1 MSLSVTRGAPV
12 GKVVLLTG
20 LVKEGARPA
29 ALSSVSF
36 GRSSQGRAV
45 FEQRCDVARRC
56 VGARSAVLERRAS

>member
-1 MSLSVTRGAPV
+1 MRVSGTRGAPV
-12 GKVVLLTG
+12 GEVVLLTG
-20 LVKEGARPA
+20 LVKEVVRSA

-45 FEQRCDVARRC
+45 FEQRRDVTGRC